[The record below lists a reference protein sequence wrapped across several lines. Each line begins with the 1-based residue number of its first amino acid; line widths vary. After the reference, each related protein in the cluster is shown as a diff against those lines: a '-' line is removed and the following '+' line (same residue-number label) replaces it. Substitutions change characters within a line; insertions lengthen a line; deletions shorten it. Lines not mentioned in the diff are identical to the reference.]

1 MLRFR
6 YLAENLKKQ
15 KEASEKSE
23 KTEEKSDTKSE
34 ELDLVPN

>member
-15 KEASEKSE
+15 KASNSENSE
-23 KTEEKSDTKSE
+23 KTEEKPVE
-34 ELDLVPN
+34 QEN